1 MILTPIFHSKKSSER
16 SVNADALILLLERK
30 TKGVFYL
37 NRAVILAGARTAFG
51 KFGGSLSALSASDLG
66 AIAIKGALEKANLSP
81 DEVDEVILGSVLQGG
96 QGQIPSRQAAIKA
109 NLPITV
115 KTETIN
121 KVCASGMR
129 AVTLADQLI
138 RLGDEEV
145 MIAGGMESMSNAP
158 YYLQN
163 GRTGLRMGDSTMV
176 DGMLYDG
183 LTCAFDKERPHMGS
197 YGNTTAKEYSLSR
210 EEQDAWSVRSHER
223 ALAAIERGYFAE
235 EIVPVEIPQRKGEP
249 LRVDTDEAPRAGTSM
264 EVLAKLKPAFDKD
277 GTITAGN
284 APGVND
290 GACAL
295 VVMSEERATREGR
308 EPLAV
313 IIGHEEI
320 AIEPENFPQTPG
332 LVINKLL
339 KKTGKSL
346 ADIDLIEI
354 NEAFAAVALVSKK
367 LADLDAEKV
376 NVNGGAVALGHP
388 IGASGARIILTLA
401 HELKRRGGGIGIAAI
416 CSGGGQGDAIMIE
429 VPKTGG
435 HE

>member
-1 MILTPIFHSKKSSER
+1 M
-16 SVNADALILLLERK
+16 
-30 TKGVFYL
+30 FYL

-51 KFGGSLSALSASDLG
+51 KFGGSLSAVHASDLG
-66 AIAIKGALEKANLSP
+66 ATAIKGALEKSNVRL

-109 NLPITV
+109 NLPIGV

-145 MIAGGMESMSNAP
+145 IVAGGMESMSNAP
-158 YYLQN
+158 YYLLN

-183 LTCAFDKERPHMGS
+183 LTCAFDPARPHMGS
-197 YGNTTAKEYSLSR
+197 YGNSTAKEFSLSR

-223 ALAAIERGYFAE
+223 ALAAMDKGYFTE

-249 LRVDTDEAPRAGTSM
+249 LVVIKDEAPRPGTSL
-264 EVLAKLKPAFDKD
+264 EILAKLKPAFDKD

-295 VVMSEERATREGR
+295 VMMNEERAIREGR
-308 EPLAV
+308 EPLAI
-313 IIGHEEI
+313 IIGHEEL

-339 KKTGKSL
+339 KKTNKSL
-346 ADIDLIEI
+346 ADIDLFEI
-354 NEAFAAVALVSKK
+354 NEAFAAVALVSKQ

-401 HELKRRGGGIGIAAI
+401 QELKRRGGGIGIAAI

-429 VPKTGG
+429 VPKIGG
-435 HE
+435 LN